1 MTTAAHIQVTR
12 RPERFN
18 SDDKRVIA
26 KFFPLG
32 GEDRIL
38 RVIERVMGLTEA
50 EAAGELDRV
59 IASFGQR
66 HRNIRG
72 TFERHFYY
80 IHHHIDR
87 PEELTENRKI
97 LIGAY
102 FTMEYSIESAAL
114 FNPSVVLHPD
124 QTGVEDGCARF
135 IMSLRATGEG
145 HVSSIVFRTGV
156 LHPNG
161 HVVFD
166 PPPKYAAKMRV
177 TQDRRFEKK
186 LFFLKLIEMAAY
198 NETARI
204 ILDELDDRFSFDQL
218 SHKIAEVRERPE
230 RPSPFTETAE
240 NMLWLARSNY
250 HLHTPPDTDPSEIV
264 IFPTSENESRG
275 IEDVRRTRFIG
286 DNGDATYFGTY
297 TAYNGFR
304 ILPQLLET
312 RNFTD
317 FEVHTLNG
325 KYVQN
330 KGMALFP
337 KKIDGNYAMIGR
349 LDGENMYLM
358 RSDNVHF
365 WNECELLQIPVYPW
379 EFVQIGNCGPP
390 IETDAGWLLLTHGV
404 GPVRQYCIGASLL
417 DKDDPSKIIGHLKH
431 PLIVPNEEERDG
443 YVPNVVYS
451 CGAIAW
457 AGHLVIPYAMSDSAS
472 TFATV
477 ELDQLIGQMLD
488 HGPLP
493 EPIDPRRDRRKQFR
507 VNGDDGQTPE
517 AA

>member
-1 MTTAAHIQVTR
+1 MTTDAQIQIIR
-12 RPERFN
+12 RPEKFS

-26 KFFPLG
+26 KFFPVG
-32 GEDRIL
+32 GADRVL
-38 RVIERVMGLTEA
+38 RVIHRVVDLSEEDVATEL
-50 EAAGELDRV
+50 GRV
-59 IASFGQR
+59 IDTFGGR
-66 HRNIRG
+66 HRNIRSA
-72 TFERHFYY
+72 FERHFGY
-80 IHHHIDR
+80 IQGQVDH
-87 PEELTENRKI
+87 PEELSANRRM

-114 FNPSVVLHPD
+114 FNPSIVLHPD
-124 QTGVEDGCARF
+124 QTGVEDGCAKF

-156 LHPNG
+156 LHPSG

-166 PPPKYAAKMRV
+166 APPKYAAKMRV
-177 TQDRRFEKK
+177 TQDRRFDKK
-186 LFFLKLIEMAAY
+186 LYFLKLIEMAAY
-198 NETARI
+198 NETARM
-204 ILDELDDRFSFDQL
+204 ILDELPDFFSYDQL
-218 SHKIAEVRERPE
+218 AEKIAEVRERPE
-230 RPSPFTETAE
+230 RPSPFSETAE

-250 HLHTPPDTDPSEIV
+250 HLHVPADTDPSEIV

-275 IEDVRRTRFIG
+275 IEDVRLTRFHDEHG
-286 DNGDATYFGTY
+286 DVTYFGTY

-312 RNFTD
+312 DNFLD

-337 KKIDGNYAMIGR
+337 RKIDGFYYMIGR

-358 RSDNVHF
+358 QSDNVHF
-365 WNECELLQIPVYPW
+365 WNEASMLQIPQYPW

-404 GPVRQYCIGASLL
+404 GPVRQYCIGASML
-417 DKDDPSKIIGHLKH
+417 DKNDPSKVVGHLRY
-431 PLIVPNEEERDG
+431 PLIVPNEDERDG

-457 AGHLVIPYAMSDSAS
+457 ANHLVIPYAMSDSAT

-477 ELDQLIGQMLD
+477 DLDQLIGMMMD
-488 HGPLP
+488 NGPLP
-493 EPIDPRRDRRKQFR
+493 EPEDRRKR
-507 VNGDDGQTPE
+507 PR
-517 AA
+517 